1 MKILEIITESKT
13 QKAKAPKPPNFV
25 AKHAMKT
32 TSGAGAHTNAK
43 KAAKDVRGQK
53 HKAMAEGIVDVV
65 KKKVSGLTG
74 YKVKVSPDDQVW
86 IAGTTTGYFTGS
98 NSREREQQTL
108 EKLSNELKKQGINTS
123 GIKYTDMHD
132 FTGDKYPPAWFIKVV
147 KGQAETVL
155 DMLKNN
161 KIPGFAAASPSLSYP
176 SGKSPTYRHSQD
188 GLGGNPKE
196 SRKQGVTEAPDQSTA
211 ISQEQLN
218 QMYAKGKPM
227 MFIKNIPVALVPL
240 AKINQIGTPQQVRQ
254 VQKALGSVD
263 QTSYTDEYKNKG
275 YVVFQW
281 NGTALDLYV
290 ASPEV
295 VAQKY
300 VKFNGQL
307 PQDDKSRGKIP
318 SLIALGKLGI
328 DPSKVPFFVKKVPTQ
343 MVSAKQLG
351 LEGKTIQTSWGEQTV
366 SPGGFMV
373 REENGHIY
381 TVAPDAKG
389 LPIGYLRVQ
398 ESVGEGFGGNDTVQS
413 LVNIRSTVKQI
424 LIGKAQYPQG
434 FASQLEIALYDAI
447 NALRDN
453 PEQGARNT
461 VNELAELRAIAKQV
475 QTGKATF
482 PQGYT
487 SRLEWVLY
495 DAIKQIENSSQRV
508 AEDFSAPPQDTTG
521 HGDHI
526 RQTSG
531 GNRNV
536 YRLSQL
542 LRDPSVE
549 SYLKIEVPHVSTPSK
564 ELIQGI
570 KSKKW
575 EGVNGGR
582 SSIDGP
588 GGWFLTAKNPM
599 YFKEFLQALSQSVS
613 GDKQIRVGIDPYVK
627 NARAQQGMAEG
638 KKPDNYHIVN
648 KDGKPA
654 SLASYAD
661 KTSAEKDRDAKHPG
675 AEVRQVGPRG
685 KVKGVS
691 EDGEGGASVGSTNAA
706 MVGVGAVYKNKRA
719 KKQKP
724 GTNALDMKGVNLLTG
739 GSIKR

>member
-1 MKILEIITESKT
+1 MKILEIITEGLGYSTDPEQGKWYHEGRKAFKFGTTGNTIQDIAKKHGCPPEWLKAFHAGYQDQEGWGKGVSESKT

-123 GIKYTDMHD
+123 SIKYTDMHD

-196 SRKQGVTEAPDQSTA
+196 SRKQGNTKHKKKEVAMEDASNQGA
-211 ISQEQLN
+211 VISQEQLN

-227 MFIKNIPVALVPL
+227 MFIKNTPVALVPL
-240 AKINQIGTPQQVRQ
+240 AKINQIGTPQQVQQ

-295 VAQKY
+295 VSQKY

-307 PQDDKSRGKIP
+307 PQDDKARGKIP
-318 SLIALGKLGI
+318 SLVALSKLGI

-389 LPIGYLRVQ
+389 LPIGYLPAQQGVK
-398 ESVGEGFGGNDTVQS
+398 EGEPDYSVPGNWSAHSNLPPTKVLGSVYNTKGVYLGKWDGKRLIPDPNRDSVWHKWRDEQGDDWARNTIATAPQM
-413 LVNIRSTVKQI
+413 IQQGRWTVKQ
-424 LIGKAQYPQG
+424 
-434 FASQLEIALYDAI
+434 
-447 NALRDN
+447 
-453 PEQGARNT
+453 
-461 VNELAELRAIAKQV
+461 
-475 QTGKATF
+475 
-482 PQGYT
+482 
-487 SRLEWVLY
+487 
-495 DAIKQIENSSQRV
+495 
-508 AEDFSAPPQDTTG
+508 DT
-521 HGDHI
+521 
-526 RQTSG
+526 
-531 GNRNV
+531 
-536 YRLSQL
+536 
-542 LRDPSVE
+542 
-549 SYLKIEVPHVSTPSK
+549 
-564 ELIQGI
+564 
-570 KSKKW
+570 
-575 EGVNGGR
+575 
-582 SSIDGP
+582 
-588 GGWFLTAKNPM
+588 
-599 YFKEFLQALSQSVS
+599 
-613 GDKQIRVGIDPYVK
+613 
-627 NARAQQGMAEG
+627 
-638 KKPDNYHIVN
+638 
-648 KDGKPA
+648 
-654 SLASYAD
+654 
-661 KTSAEKDRDAKHPG
+661 
-675 AEVRQVGPRG
+675 
-685 KVKGVS
+685 VKGAVK
-691 EDGEGGASVGSTNAA
+691 EDGEGGASAGSTTSA

>member
-1 MKILEIITESKT
+1 MKILEIITEGLGYSTDPEQGKWYHEGRKAFKFGTTGNTIQDIAKKHGCPPEWLKAFHAGYQDQEGWGKGVSESKT
-13 QKAKAPKPPNFV
+13 AQSPKPRNFV
-25 AKHAMKT
+25 AKNAINT
-32 TSGAGAHTNAK
+32 GAGAHKNKK
-43 KAAKDVRGQK
+43 KALKQGNVK
-53 HKAMAEGIVDVV
+53 HKKKEVAME
-65 KKKVSGLTG
+65 
-74 YKVKVSPDDQVW
+74 DD
-86 IAGTTTGYFTGS
+86 S
-98 NSREREQQTL
+98 N
-108 EKLSNELKKQGINTS
+108 QG
-123 GIKYTDMHD
+123 
-132 FTGDKYPPAWFIKVV
+132 AV
-147 KGQAETVL
+147 
-155 DMLKNN
+155 
-161 KIPGFAAASPSLSYP
+161 
-176 SGKSPTYRHSQD
+176 
-188 GLGGNPKE
+188 
-196 SRKQGVTEAPDQSTA
+196 

-227 MFIKNIPVALVPL
+227 MFIKNTPVALVPL
-240 AKINQIGTPQQVRQ
+240 AKINQIGTPQQVQQ

-295 VAQKY
+295 VSQKY

-307 PQDDKSRGKIP
+307 PQDEKSRGKIP
-318 SLIALGKLGI
+318 SLVALGKLGI

-424 LIGKAQYPQG
+424 LTGKAQYPQG

-508 AEDFSAPPQDTTG
+508 AEGRIDEKA
-521 HGDHI
+521 
-526 RQTSG
+526 
-531 GNRNV
+531 
-536 YRLSQL
+536 
-542 LRDPSVE
+542 
-549 SYLKIEVPHVSTPSK
+549 
-564 ELIQGI
+564 
-570 KSKKW
+570 KSK
-575 EGVNGGR
+575 
-582 SSIDGP
+582 
-588 GGWFLTAKNPM
+588 
-599 YFKEFLQALSQSVS
+599 
-613 GDKQIRVGIDPYVK
+613 
-627 NARAQQGMAEG
+627 AQQKFMGMVYAA
-638 KKPDNYHIVN
+638 KK
-648 KDGKPA
+648 GEKPA
-654 SLASYAD
+654 SPEVAKAASGMSKKSAKDYAQ
-661 KTSAEKDRDAKHPG
+661 TKHK
-675 AEVRQVGPRG
+675 G
-685 KVKGVS
+685 KPEHVK
-691 EDGEGGASVGSTNAA
+691 EDGEGGASAGSTTSA
-706 MVGVGAVYKNKRA
+706 MMNIGAVYKNTRA

-724 GTNALDMKGVNLLTG
+724 GTNALDMKGINLLTG

>member
-176 SGKSPTYRHSQD
+176 SGRPPTYSHN
-188 GLGGNPKE
+188 GMGGNPKE

-218 QMYAKGKPM
+218 QMYAKAKPM
-227 MFIKNIPVALVPL
+227 MFIKNTPVALVPL
-240 AKINQIGTPQQVRQ
+240 AKINQIGTPQQVQQ

-424 LIGKAQYPQG
+424 LTGKAQYPQG

-508 AEDFSAPPQDTTG
+508 AE
-521 HGDHI
+521 
-526 RQTSG
+526 
-531 GNRNV
+531 
-536 YRLSQL
+536 
-542 LRDPSVE
+542 
-549 SYLKIEVPHVSTPSK
+549 
-564 ELIQGI
+564 
-570 KSKKW
+570 
-575 EGVNGGR
+575 
-582 SSIDGP
+582 
-588 GGWFLTAKNPM
+588 
-599 YFKEFLQALSQSVS
+599 
-613 GDKQIRVGIDPYVK
+613 
-627 NARAQQGMAEG
+627 G

-661 KTSAEKDRDAKHPG
+661 KASAVKDRDAKHPG

-685 KVKGVS
+685 KVKGVAEGVDDTAYGRHQRYFPKGDVYNS
-691 EDGEGGASVGSTNAA
+691 KGKKIGVWNNGLILDPTIEKRWEDENGYEWVDEIKRLASDYIAQGRWTVAPEHVKEDGEGGATVGSTNAA